1 MKSDL
6 FSNYKILKAKR
17 AIIAVSWRLLL
28 TLLFVSL
35 SYSVDAQSLYYP
47 ERGNWLAQ
55 QPAQSGL
62 HATRLAEA
70 VSFAQNHDNSVNRDL
85 RIAILQAFSREPYHE
100 IVGPTRPRGNPSGV
114 IIKNGYLVAQ
124 WGEPERVD
132 MTFSV
137 TKSFLS
143 TVAGLA
149 VDQGY
154 IRSVNDRVANYVW
167 DNTFD
172 GNHNG
177 SITWKHLLEQTSDW
191 SGTLFGIHDWTDRPP
206 REGTIDDWRRRTL
219 HTPGTRYQYNDVRV
233 NVLAYS
239 LLHVLRKPLPMVL
252 KDAIMD
258 PIGASSTWRW
268 FGYEGSD
275 VLVDGVM
282 MQSVSGGGHHGGG
295 IFINTLDMARFG
307 LLMAR
312 GGKWNGTQVVSSQWV
327 SEMVQPSQVNP
338 EYGYMWWT
346 LKGRTTWA
354 GVPDHVFYAAGF
366 GGNYIII
373 DAVNDLV
380 IVTRWLDNAALGEFV
395 SKVYASFGSN

>member
-1 MKSDL
+1 
-6 FSNYKILKAKR
+6 
-17 AIIAVSWRLLL
+17 
-28 TLLFVSL
+28 
-35 SYSVDAQSLYYP
+35 
-47 ERGNWLAQ
+47 
-55 QPAQSGL
+55 
-62 HATRLAEA
+62 
-70 VSFAQNHDNSVNRDL
+70 
-85 RIAILQAFSREPYHE
+85 
-100 IVGPTRPRGNPSGV
+100 
-114 IIKNGYLVAQ
+114 
-124 WGEPERVD
+124 

-154 IRSVNDRVANYVW
+154 IRSVNDRVSNYIW

-172 GNHNG
+172 GDHNG

-312 GGKWNGTQVVSSQWV
+312 GGNWNGTQVVSSQWV

-395 SKVYASFGSN
+395 SKIYASFGSN